1 MGGDIMNRIYRV
13 IVLIC
18 IIMIPLLIGTWVN
31 AEEPEY
37 AQWGQVAMKE
47 VKAKYPQDK
56 IVDYLHVGRQT
67 EGEATVETFKL
78 WLVGQKK
85 EFGVIIDIYFKT
97 DTKEII
103 EVKMKETQK

>member
-1 MGGDIMNRIYRV
+1 MMNRMYRA
-13 IVLIC
+13 LIFAG
-18 IIMIPLLIGTWVN
+18 IIIIPLLIGTWVN

-37 AQWGQVAMKE
+37 AEWGQFAMKE

-67 EGEATVETFKL
+67 EGEQTVETFKL
-78 WLVGQKK
+78 WLVGKEK

-97 DTKEII
+97 STKEII
-103 EVKMKETQK
+103 EVKMRETQK